1 MEETKKNEKTEDEN
15 RLVWNAYMRNY
26 NRRRRE
32 ENKDALQQVI
42 KIKYEN
48 EVLGGKEHE

>member
-1 MEETKKNEKTEDEN
+1 MAEEKKNEQTEDEK
-15 RLVWNAYMRNY
+15 RLVYNAYMRNY

-42 KIKYEN
+42 KLKYEK
-48 EVLGGKEHE
+48 EILGGNEHE